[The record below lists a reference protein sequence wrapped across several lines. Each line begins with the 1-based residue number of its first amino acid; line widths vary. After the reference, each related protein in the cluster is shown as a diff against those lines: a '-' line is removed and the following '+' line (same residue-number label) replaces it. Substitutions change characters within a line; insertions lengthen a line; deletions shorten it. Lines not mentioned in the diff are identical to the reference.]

1 MIKKYDRKRKKLREN
16 LSIGEKRIK
25 NKEEKCPKKILQS
38 VQNIS
43 YFNKDT
49 FFTIRKKT
57 NHQKYKILLDKKPI
71 CRTVQMFLK
80 IRTFCFKIKLF
91 IMVAMLLLRRTC
103 KLQIILVS
111 IDRFVEYLLVAM
123 LLLGS
128 CCCMSQ
134 CLLKKQQIIL
144 FVFLSVSLIFFKSQK
159 KKKKNQTKFRAQK
172 LQGSETSGSRNFKG
186 QKLQGSET
194 SRLRNFKAQKL
205 QSSETSRIRNFRDQ

>member
-91 IMVAMLLLRRTC
+91 IMVAMLLLRKTC

-134 CLLKKQQIIL
+134 CLLKKQQILL

-159 KKKKNQTKFRAQK
+159 KKKKKK
-172 LQGSETSGSRNFKG
+172 
-186 QKLQGSET
+186 
-194 SRLRNFKAQKL
+194 
-205 QSSETSRIRNFRDQ
+205 